1 MRVRVLEWIGLIMAD
16 MLSFLVVG
24 LAFLYTFTE
33 PMAQTK
39 AVQLAQRAAAEHERQ
54 VERLKHTVQGLQR
67 QLAGAK
73 ESKPA
78 PAPEQA
84 QVRLFPGDVLVYAPP
99 GGEPRRLDVPGL
111 VQVLQKGA
119 GRSQLVLSAETGV
132 GYDRLTGLAEEL
144 MQVKGVAVRFGW

>member
-1 MRVRVLEWIGLIMAD
+1 MEWIGLIMAD

-39 AVQLAQRAAAEHERQ
+39 AVQLAQQAAQEQQRQ
-54 VERLKHTVQGLQR
+54 VERLKHTVQSLQR
-67 QLAGAK
+67 ELAGK
-73 ESKPA
+73 EQKPA
-78 PAPEQA
+78 AAPQQA
-84 QVRLFPGDVLVYAPP
+84 QVRLFPGGVLVYAPP
-99 GGEPRRLDVPGL
+99 GEEPRRLDTAGL
-111 VQVLQKGA
+111 MRSLQSGG